1 MSERSD
7 DQGDGPVPFRH
18 EGHRK
23 PVTRRDFLAQGL
35 IAGLGFVVAPSLF
48 GVLAAPRRAQA
59 QALQCNLGVGAG
71 RIPFL
76 CFDLAGGASVAG
88 SNVVVGG
95 PGGALDPLSA
105 DGYRQLGLPDTMLPQ
120 LPGQTNLELGL
131 PFHADSGF
139 LRGILS
145 KTSPAT
151 RANVNGAVICAR
163 SENDTGNNPHNPTYG
178 IARAGA
184 AGELA
189 VLIGTESSVSGGNSQ
204 APMSMIDA
212 ALRPTKV
219 DRPTDATGLVDTGKL
234 VNLLNQADAA
244 AVMRTVETLAE
255 EKLVRMNEAQAVL
268 DLMRCSYVETTHL
281 VSTFGD
287 PSILDPR
294 VDPDIVGAA
303 NSIFTAAEFGRSTF
317 VKTGSVMKL
326 VVNGFAGA
334 GTLELGGY
342 DYHDSTRASG
352 ERKDFE
358 AGQAMGAALEY
369 AARRGRQLMLYVF
382 SDGSVNSTGE
392 LDNSVDGRGKGIW
405 KSDDSQTAAAFMLVY
420 DPAGRPALS
429 RPDAG
434 QIGWFRANGDLETGA
449 TRVSNNVD
457 RLAEAVVLN
466 YLALH
471 DEVGRLAQVLPGH
484 GLGSTAEQD
493 RVIAFAP
500 IRAAGS

>member
-1 MSERSD
+1 VTQRSD
-7 DQGDGPVPFRH
+7 DADEALVPFRH
-18 EGHRK
+18 EQHRK

-35 IAGLGFVVAPSLF
+35 IAGLGFVVGPSLF
-48 GVLAAPRRAQA
+48 GLLAAPRRARA
-59 QALQCNLGVGAG
+59 QMLQCNLGAGAG

-76 CFDLAGGASVAG
+76 CFDLAGGANVAG
-88 SNVVVGG
+88 SNVLVGG
-95 PGGALDPLSA
+95 PGGPLDLLGA
-105 DGYRQLGLPDTMLPQ
+105 NGYEQLGLPATMLPQ
-120 LPGQTNLELGL
+120 LAGQTSLELGL
-131 PFHADSGF
+131 PFHADSAF

-145 KTSPAT
+145 KTSPTT
-151 RANVNGAVICAR
+151 RAHVNGTVVCAR

-189 VLIGTESSVSGGNSQ
+189 VLVGTESSVSGGNSQ

-212 ALRPTKV
+212 ALRPTKI
-219 DRPTDATGLVDTGKL
+219 DRPSDATGLVDTGKL

-244 AVMRTVETLAE
+244 AVMRTVEALAE
-255 EKLVRMNEAQAVL
+255 QKLTHMNEAQAVE
-268 DLMRCSYVETTHL
+268 DLMRCGYIETTQL
-281 VSTFGD
+281 VASFGD
-287 PSILDPR
+287 PTILDPR
-294 VDPDIVGAA
+294 LDPDIVGAA
-303 NSIFTAAEFGRSTF
+303 NSIFTAAEFGRSAF

-342 DYHDSTRASG
+342 DYHDSTRATG

-369 AARRGRQLMLYVF
+369 AARRSRQLMLYVF

-405 KSDDSQTAAAFMLVY
+405 KADDSQTAAALILVY
-420 DPAGRPALS
+420 DPAGRPQLA
-429 RPDAG
+429 RPESG
-434 QIGWFRANGDLETGA
+434 QIGWFRPNGDLETGA
-449 TRVSNNVD
+449 TRISNNVAL
-457 RLAEAVVLN
+457 LAEAIVLN

-471 DEVGRLAQVLPGH
+471 DEVGRFAQVLPGH
-484 GLGSTAEQD
+484 GLGSAAEQD
-493 RVIAFAP
+493 RLIAFAP
-500 IRAAGS
+500 IRAAGG